1 MISYQFKKANN
12 LPEAVDNLY
21 TIITLLRSPE
31 GCPWD
36 RVQTNKTTTESLID
50 ESYEYLDGVIKEDID
65 SEREEIG
72 DIMINVFMNLY
83 IHDEKKEFK
92 PEDAINEVCEKLIRR
107 HPHVFTDNV
116 SVSNSNEV
124 LKVWNDIKENVE
136 GKKYDNEDI
145 FTHIPTNLPPL
156 ETSYEIQK
164 KLAKVGFDWKDAS
177 GIFGKIEEELS
188 EVKEAV
194 ANGDKSEIEL
204 EIGDLIFSVVNLAR
218 FLKIRPNVALH
229 RTNEKVKARFLK
241 LFELANERN
250 IPIDKDHVN
259 EMNELWEEAKK
270 DEH

>member
-36 RVQTNKTTTESLID
+36 RVQTNKSATEALID

-72 DIMINVFMNLY
+72 DVMINVFMNLY

-107 HPHVFTDNV
+107 HPHVFTNNV
-116 SVSNSNEV
+116 SVSDSSEV
-124 LKVWNDIKENVE
+124 LKVWNDIKEKVE
-136 GKKYDNEDI
+136 GKKYEKEDI
-145 FTHIPTNLPPL
+145 FTHIPSTLPPL

-164 KLAKVGFDWKDAS
+164 KLAKVGFDWEDVS
-177 GIFGKIEEELS
+177 GIFDKIDEELS
-188 EVKEAV
+188 EVKEAFEK
-194 ANGDKSEIEL
+194 GDKSEIEL
-204 EIGDLIFSVVNLAR
+204 EIGDLLFSVVNLAR
-218 FLKIRPNVALH
+218 FLKIRPNVSLH
-229 RTNEKVKARFLK
+229 RTNEKVKTRFLR
-241 LFELANERN
+241 LFAIAKERN
-250 IPIDKDHVN
+250 IPIDKDHVK

-270 DEH
+270 EEY